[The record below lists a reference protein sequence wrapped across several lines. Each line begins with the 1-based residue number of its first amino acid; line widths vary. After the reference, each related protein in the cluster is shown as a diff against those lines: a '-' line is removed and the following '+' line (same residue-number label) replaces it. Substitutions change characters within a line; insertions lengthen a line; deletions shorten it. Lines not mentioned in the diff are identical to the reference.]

1 MDLRNKKSTKIIRMV
16 FIIII
21 TTILVELVIAG
32 ILFFIEK
39 TNQKNIYKIN
49 GTTKNEPIKLI
60 TEIEKEAILKK
71 ESSKIIK
78 PEEIGEIDT
87 NPRTRPLP
95 KISF

>member
-21 TTILVELVIAG
+21 TIILVELIIAG
-32 ILFFIEK
+32 VLFIIEK
-39 TNQKNIYKIN
+39 NDQKKIDRNNDVIN
-49 GTTKNEPIKLI
+49 GKPIKLI
-60 TEIEKEAILKK
+60 TEIEKEVILKK
-71 ESSKIIK
+71 DPPKIEK
-78 PEEIGEIDT
+78 PEEPKIRDT

>member
-1 MDLRNKKSTKIIRMV
+1 MDLKNKKSTKIIRMI

-21 TTILVELVIAG
+21 TAILVELVIAG
-32 ILFFIEK
+32 VLFVIEK
-39 TNQKNIYKIN
+39 TNQKRANGIN
-49 GTTKNEPIKLI
+49 NTVNEEPIKLI

-71 ESSKIIK
+71 NPPKTKE
-78 PEEIGEIDT
+78 PEIIDT